1 MIRLYS
7 LCRAFLAAGSIYYL
21 WFVAYYIITDKY
33 FTGINPAVF
42 FSFYWFLIV
51 ILFFYFRY
59 TYLVSFKKMVIAGGW
74 SLVNIYSVNWL
85 LEGGFH
91 FYFYFISLA
100 LMPFSLWQVFRISRK
115 MQTNVKGIDENGEEF
130 EMEEEEYTKMLAKM
144 EEEHKKDDYN
154 RIEQER

>member
-1 MIRLYS
+1 
-7 LCRAFLAAGSIYYL
+7 
-21 WFVAYYIITDKY
+21 
-33 FTGINPAVF
+33 
-42 FSFYWFLIV
+42 
-51 ILFFYFRY
+51 
-59 TYLVSFKKMVIAGGW
+59 MVIAGGW